1 MADDTGHRGASNPPK
16 MRREKNP
23 KDSSTSDRVNDL
35 EEKKNPKDSSTAKG
49 SGAKPGHDTERDTII
64 HGRLKDGTLKLYEL
78 DKELAP
84 IDAIRL
90 RREYL
95 EQETGAKLTNI
106 GIFSIDVERVVKR
119 NCENMIGTVQVPVG
133 VAGPVRVNGGYA
145 QGSYWL
151 PLATTEGALIASVN
165 RGCSA
170 ITKAGGADV
179 RILHDGMTRA
189 PVFATDS
196 VTHAVQVRDWV
207 TVHRDELKTVAE
219 STTSHGKLTDI
230 VTFITGT
237 SVYVRLEFDTKDA
250 MGMNMVTIASAKV
263 ADLITQ
269 GTGARLIAL
278 SGNMCTD
285 KKPAAINGIMGRGRS
300 VVAGI
305 ALPEDLISSV
315 FKTDAKTLAEVNYR
329 KNLVG
334 SARAGAMGFNAH
346 AANVVAAMFI
356 ACGQD
361 AAHSIDGSTCITTV
375 DLTETGAYVA
385 VTLPSLPAGTVGGG
399 TGVDTQQECLRLL
412 GVAGSGTPPGTNA
425 KKLGEIIG
433 AAVLA
438 GELSLLGALAAQHLA
453 RAHQQLGRG

>member
-1 MADDTGHRGASNPPK
+1 MADESGHRGN
-16 MRREKNP
+16 R
-23 KDSSTSDRVNDL
+23 
-35 EEKKNPKDSSTAKG
+35 G
-49 SGAKPGHDTERDTII
+49 SGPETGHNNRKDAII
-64 HGRLKDGTLKLYEL
+64 HDRLRDGSLRLYEL
-78 DKELAP
+78 DRELAP
-84 IDAIRL
+84 IDAIRV
-90 RREYL
+90 RREYIQEQTGTVL
-95 EQETGAKLTNI
+95 ENI
-106 GIFSIDVERVVKR
+106 GIFSIDAGRVTKR

-133 VAGPVRVNGGYA
+133 VAGPVRVNGTHA
-145 QGSYWL
+145 QGDFWL
-151 PLATTEGALIASVN
+151 PLATTEGALVASVN

-170 ITKAGGADV
+170 ITKAGGAEV

-189 PVFATDS
+189 PLFATDS
-196 VTHAVQVRDWV
+196 VAHAVRVCDWV
-207 TVHRDELKTVAE
+207 AEHRGELKAAAE
-219 STTSHGKLTDI
+219 STTSHGELVDI
-230 VTFITGT
+230 VTWVTGT
-237 SVYVRLEFDTKDA
+237 SVWARLEFDTKDA

-263 ADLITQ
+263 ADLIAA
-269 GTGARLIAL
+269 GTGARLVAL

-305 ALPEDLISSV
+305 AIPHDLITSV
-315 FKTDAKTLAEVNYR
+315 LKTDARTLFEVNYR

-375 DLTETGAYVA
+375 DLTENGAYVA
-385 VTLPSLPAGTVGGG
+385 ITLPSLPVGTVGGG
-399 TGVDTQQECLRLL
+399 TGVATQQECLSIL
-412 GVAGSGTPPGTNA
+412 GVAGSGTPPGANA
-425 KKLGEIIG
+425 KKLAEIIG

>member
-1 MADDTGHRGASNPPK
+1 MADESGHRGN
-16 MRREKNP
+16 R
-23 KDSSTSDRVNDL
+23 
-35 EEKKNPKDSSTAKG
+35 G
-49 SGAKPGHDTERDTII
+49 SGAEAGHNNQRDPII
-64 HGRLKDGTLKLYEL
+64 HGRLRDGSLKLYEL
-78 DKELAP
+78 EKELTP
-84 IDAIRL
+84 IDAIRV
-90 RREYL
+90 RREYI
-95 EQETGAKLTNI
+95 EQETGTTLDNVGT
-106 GIFSIDVERVVKR
+106 FSIDIDRVVKR

-133 VAGPVRVNGGYA
+133 VAGPIRINGGHA

-151 PLATTEGALIASVN
+151 PLATTEGALVASVN

-170 ITKAGGADV
+170 ITKAGGADA

-196 VTHAVQVRDWV
+196 VVHAVQVCDWV
-207 TVHRDELKTVAE
+207 TVHRDVLKAAAE
-219 STTSHGKLTDI
+219 STTSHGKLSDI
-230 VTFITGT
+230 VTFVAGT
-237 SVYVRLEFDTKDA
+237 SVFVRLEFDTKDA

-263 ADLITQ
+263 ADLIAQ

-278 SGNMCTD
+278 SGNMDTD

-300 VVAGI
+300 VVAGVALSHDII
-305 ALPEDLISSV
+305 AKVL
-315 FKTDAKTLAEVNYR
+315 KTDAKSLHEVNYR

-361 AAHSIDGSTCITTV
+361 AAHSIDGSTCITTI
-375 DLTETGAYVA
+375 DLTETGVYVA
-385 VTLPSLPAGTVGGG
+385 VTLPSLPIGTVGGG
-399 TGVDTQQECLRLL
+399 TSVETQQECLKLL
-412 GVAGSGTPPGTNA
+412 GVAGSGTPPGANA
-425 KKLGEIIG
+425 KKFAEIIG

>member
-1 MADDTGHRGASNPPK
+1 MADDTGHRTEA
-16 MRREKNP
+16 
-23 KDSSTSDRVNDL
+23 
-35 EEKKNPKDSSTAKG
+35 G
-49 SGAKPGHDTERDTII
+49 SGTRSGQEMERDTII
-64 HGRLKDGTLKLYEL
+64 INKLRDGSLKLYEL
-78 DKELAP
+78 EKDLSP
-84 IDAIRL
+84 IDAIRV
-90 RREYL
+90 RRRYL
-95 EQETGAKLTNI
+95 EGETGTNLENV
-106 GIFSIDVERVVKR
+106 GTFSIDVERVVKR

-133 VAGPVRVNGGYA
+133 VAGPVRINGGYA

-151 PLATTEGALIASVN
+151 PLATTEGALVASVN

-196 VTHAVQVRDWV
+196 VIHAVQVCDWV
-207 TVHRDELKTVAE
+207 TAHRDELKTAAE
-219 STTSHGKLTDI
+219 STTSHGKLTGI
-230 VTFITGT
+230 VTFVAGT

-263 ADLITQ
+263 ADLISQATK
-269 GTGARLIAL
+269 ARLIAL

-300 VVAGI
+300 VVAGV
-305 ALPEDLISSV
+305 ALTDEMISSV
-315 FKTDAKTLAEVNYR
+315 LKTNARSLAEVNYR

-375 DLTETGAYVA
+375 DLTETGVYVA
-385 VTLPSLPAGTVGGG
+385 VTLPSLPVGTVGGG
-399 TGVDTQQECLRLL
+399 TGVETQQECLKLL

-425 KKLGEIIG
+425 KKLAEIIG